1 MFSQMQALTGR
12 SNRELWWNA
21 GLLTLDS
28 LLSLAPY
35 LLLYLVIEGMFQPSP
50 EISQLWMYCALMV
63 LTLFIRMVITQKNLI
78 KTSRFS
84 TQAGLAMRENL
95 ADKLK
100 RIPMGELLNLEQGKI
115 NNTLLKDVHL
125 TEQVFSQLFS
135 QIVGTVIL
143 VAMVTFGLMIV
154 DWRLALAMVSGLP
167 IAIVIF
173 IMLKDVGTK
182 MKAQLFHISDKV
194 NSALF
199 EYIQGIKV
207 LRSFHQ
213 AGEQYLNLNTKFKT
227 LRDVSIKFEFAFGMA
242 PIAFIVL
249 VEAGFAVF
257 LMVAVYLLLGGQLA
271 VPTLLLFLIVS
282 TRFYKPLTQ
291 LAMFIAQLQYFQSAM
306 DRIENILN
314 LPELL
319 HAEKCG
325 EETVT
330 DVPIVFNGVTFSYQQ
345 QTVLG
350 DVSFKCRANTITALV
365 GPSGAGKTTI
375 TNLIARFWDVTQ
387 GEVFVSGR
395 NVKSLSQAEL
405 AKQIS
410 VVFQDVYLF
419 DDTIYNNLTL
429 GSHGVSYDR
438 VKLVCEQ
445 TRCWSFI
452 RQLPEGLETRIG
464 EGGARLSGGEKQRLS
479 IARAI
484 LKEAPIVLLD
494 EATASLDPENEKE
507 VQLAINE
514 LVKNKT
520 VIVIAH
526 KLSTVVNADQIIVLD
541 YGQVEAIGPHQVLIG
556 SHRLTNGYGMTKAKI
571 GGGCCDNRLA
581 AFKENHITTVSLI
594 IIIICI
600 NLAVGKQIFTE

>member
-1 MFSQMQALTGR
+1 VFSQMQALTGR

-21 GLLTLDS
+21 GLLILDS

-167 IAIVIF
+167 IAIVTF

-556 SHRLTNGYGMTKAKI
+556 QSPTYQRLWN
-571 GGGCCDNRLA
+571 DQSQNRGWML
-581 AFKENHITTVSLI
+581 
-594 IIIICI
+594 
-600 NLAVGKQIFTE
+600 

>member
-1 MFSQMQALTGR
+1 VFSQMQALTGR

-167 IAIVIF
+167 IAIVTF

-556 SHRLTNGYGMTKAKI
+556 QSPTYQRLWN
-571 GGGCCDNRLA
+571 DQSQNRGWML
-581 AFKENHITTVSLI
+581 
-594 IIIICI
+594 
-600 NLAVGKQIFTE
+600 

>member
-1 MFSQMQALTGR
+1 VFSQMQALTGR

-556 SHRLTNGYGMTKAKI
+556 QSPTYQRLWN
-571 GGGCCDNRLA
+571 DQSQNRGWML
-581 AFKENHITTVSLI
+581 
-594 IIIICI
+594 
-600 NLAVGKQIFTE
+600 

>member
-429 GSHGVSYDR
+429 GSLGVSYDR

-464 EGGARLSGGEKQRLS
+464 EGGVRLSGGEKQRLS

-556 SHRLTNGYGMTKAKI
+556 QSPTYQRLWN
-571 GGGCCDNRLA
+571 DQSQNRGWML
-581 AFKENHITTVSLI
+581 
-594 IIIICI
+594 
-600 NLAVGKQIFTE
+600 

>member
-167 IAIVIF
+167 IAIVTF

-479 IARAI
+479 IARAF

-556 SHRLTNGYGMTKAKI
+556 QSPTYQRLWN
-571 GGGCCDNRLA
+571 DQSQNRGWML
-581 AFKENHITTVSLI
+581 
-594 IIIICI
+594 
-600 NLAVGKQIFTE
+600 